1 MAAKQSSLHQ
11 VLFRLAA
18 RAPQLDRLSLMKRLS
33 TGVANYYGAV
43 ACSIHT
49 DRSGWAAAAAEPIR
63 AIRKMSPI
71 DKARRETMEARLVA
85 QAVQTKEL
93 TSALDL
99 EDRDGTEAFLNRTLG
114 VIDIFAFPLRFAG
127 QVPAVLVLY
136 LSLNSDPLHDGDIHG
151 LLHCGE
157 LLALAGT
164 ELKQE
169 A

>member
-1 MAAKQSSLHQ
+1 MTTKQGSLHQ

-18 RAPQLDRLSLMKRLS
+18 RAPRLDLKTLMGRLC

-49 DRSGWAAAAAEPIR
+49 DGSGWAAAAAEPIR
-63 AIRKMSPI
+63 AVRKMAPI
-71 DKARRETMEARLVA
+71 DKARRETLEAKLVA
-85 QAVQTKEL
+85 QAVEKKEL

-99 EDRDGTEAFLNRTLG
+99 EDRDSTEAFLNRTLG
-114 VIDIFAFPLRFAG
+114 VVDIFAFPLRFESR
-127 QVPAVLVLY
+127 VRAVLVLY

-164 ELKQE
+164 EQKQPL
-169 A
+169 